1 MNMAASMSLEELY
14 DKAASATTLLGSISK
29 RDKKTDG
36 EDDWESYSGWEDDE

>member
-14 DKAASATTLLGSISK
+14 DKAASATTLLGSISRK
-29 RDKKTDG
+29 NNKKDD